1 MSAVDVPLRQQR
13 PVIKPRR
20 RLQDVNK
27 MLRDYDFA
35 LPLALTVV
43 FLGANLV
50 KEGDGFGLTQQLANV
65 APLAIAAI
73 ASAPAIMVGGLD
85 LSISPLMYMINA
97 MFIMWLAPH
106 GLGGAVSV
114 PIMLGAGCAAGA
126 LTGSLIV
133 LLRVEA
139 IVVTLAMYF
148 VLQGVD
154 LVIAPNPTSHGV
166 GWMNHLAGSVGPI
179 PGGLIMVLVPL
190 AIWWLLRYTPFRN
203 YLFAVGSSPETAFSS
218 GVNVS
223 AIRIGAYA
231 LGGLFAG
238 IGAIALTALLQS
250 ATASNAT
257 EYTLEAVAGVTL
269 GGISLAG
276 GRGRLFG
283 AALGACTIY
292 LLQNLLQALQINSA
306 YLQVIYGLILV
317 VAVVVTGAISAG
329 TSGGAGTL
337 FPKLR
342 RRHAVNRSGAALL
355 ESVGISSKDDA
366 AVEGADAIRPARPW
380 QRALALQKR
389 FPIIQVLILLAIFFY
404 GDATLGGFG
413 SWSTI
418 KVMLLMAGLVGL
430 ASGGQTLLILMGGF
444 DMSVSGFI
452 VAGAVMTTSLLTKYH
467 LGFGVA
473 IIYAVIG
480 SGLLGGAAGWI
491 CHRFRIQPLIVT
503 LATGSIAVG
512 IVQVQATVLTGASPV
527 WLSNIAEPAA
537 KTLGVGIP
545 PVVVIWVLAAIAFG
559 LFLHRT
565 VAGRHVMATGANAR
579 AAEFALI
586 STRRVWTVCF
596 AFSAIVSSLV
606 GVLIAAYSGGAGAS
620 LGDPYLFQSVVA
632 VVIGGTVFGGP
643 GDYTRTCIGALLL
656 TVLTTVLV
664 GHGAGTSAEDIVYG
678 VVILA
683 AIAVYGRRGRLGAQ
697 V

>member
-1 MSAVDVPLRQQR
+1 
-13 PVIKPRR
+13 
-20 RLQDVNK
+20 
-27 MLRDYDFA
+27 
-35 LPLALTVV
+35 
-43 FLGANLV
+43 
-50 KEGDGFGLTQQLANV
+50 
-65 APLAIAAI
+65 
-73 ASAPAIMVGGLD
+73 
-85 LSISPLMYMINA
+85 MI
-97 MFIMWLAPH
+97 
-106 GLGGAVSV
+106 
-114 PIMLGAGCAAGA
+114 
-126 LTGSLIV
+126 LI
-133 LLRVEA
+133 
-139 IVVTLAMYF
+139 
-148 VLQGVD
+148 
-154 LVIAPNPTSHGV
+154 
-166 GWMNHLAGSVGPI
+166 
-179 PGGLIMVLVPL
+179 PL
-190 AIWWLLRYTPFRN
+190 AIWWGLRYTPFRN

-223 AIRIGAYA
+223 AVRIGSYA

-238 IGAIALTALLQS
+238 IGAIALTSLVQS
-250 ATASNAT
+250 ITASNST
-257 EYTLEAVAGVTL
+257 EYTLQAIAGVTL

-306 YLQVIYGLILV
+306 YLQVIYGVILL
-317 VAVVVTGAISAG
+317 VAVVVTGAI
-329 TSGGAGTL
+329 TGGRARQVGAVL
-337 FPKLR
+337 PNLR
-342 RRHAVNRSGAALL
+342 RRRAAVDGGGAELL
-355 ESVGISSKDDA
+355 KGIGISTVDDSA
-366 AVEGADAIRPARPW
+366 IDDPDAMRPTTPW
-380 QRALALQKR
+380 EKALALQKR
-389 FPIIQVLILLAIFFY
+389 FPIIQVVILLAIFFY
-404 GDATLGGFG
+404 GDATLQGFA

-452 VAGAVMTTSLLTKYH
+452 VAGAVTTTALVTQYH
-467 LGFGVA
+467 IGFGLA
-473 IIYAVIG
+473 IVYTVIG
-480 SGLLGGAAGWI
+480 AGVLGGAAGWI

-503 LATGSIAVG
+503 LAIGSIAVG

-537 KTLGVGIP
+537 KTFGVGIP
-545 PVVVIWVLAAIAFG
+545 PVVVIWLLAAIAFG

-565 VAGRHVMATGANAR
+565 VAGRHVMATGANPR

-586 STRRVWTVCF
+586 STRRVWTACF
-596 AFSAIVSSLV
+596 AFSAIASALV

-632 VVIGGTVFGGP
+632 VVVGGTIFGGP

-678 VVILA
+678 AVILA